1 MAPPADMPGWI
12 RAARLDDVP
21 HIVRMIRGL
30 ATHEGRPELAV
41 CTEAAIAS
49 ALFGTPAR
57 AEAVILLDDSL
68 AHVPA
73 SGPPVRRPDSIVGYA
88 WFYVLVPTFTAR
100 PVLYLEDLFIDAAA
114 RGRGLGGRFMA
125 WLAAEAIERGC
136 VGVEWTV
143 REDNPRAI
151 AFYESLGAVRKTG
164 ALAYR
169 LSDSNLERL
178 AHGATPETRGP
189 QSVRAELS
197 GTDP

>member
-1 MAPPADMPGWI
+1 MARAADMPGWI
-12 RAARLDDVP
+12 RAARPADVP

-68 AHVPA
+68 ARDPVG
-73 SGPPVRRPDSIVGYA
+73 GPPVRHDAIVGYA
-88 WFYVLVPTFTAR
+88 WFYILVPTFTAR
-100 PVLYLEDLFIDAAA
+100 PVLYLEDLFVDAAA

-178 AHGATPETRGP
+178 AHGASPDTSGP

-197 GTDP
+197 GTDS